1 MSMALAGAVAAPLI
15 QGGMQYMLGE
25 KFKPQ
30 GYNIGQLKNTLA
42 PQLQAGQFQQQMG
55 QNIMDPRGSYQQGVS
70 NQLGMQNR
78 NNMFAQALT
87 NRRSLGQFGNPA
99 MSAKVNQELYRNVD
113 QNTAKTLAS
122 MQPQMTQ
129 MGLGAYQQGTGNVG
143 SYLGNVAQAQLSNQD
158 LENAHRQKQLSMIS
172 PMMHRSFGML
182 ASGMNVPGY
191 AA

>member
-1 MSMALAGAVAAPLI
+1 MSLALAGAVATPLV
-15 QGGMQYMLGE
+15 QAGMNYMLGE

-30 GYNIGQLKNTLA
+30 GYDIGQLKNTLA
-42 PQLQAGQFQQQMG
+42 PQLQAGNFQKFYG
-55 QNIMDPRGSYQQGVS
+55 QNIMDPSGSYQQGVS
-70 NQLGMQNR
+70 NQIGLQNR
-78 NNMFAQALT
+78 NNMFAQALV

-99 MSAKVNQELYRNVD
+99 MSAKVNEELYRNVD

-129 MGLGAYQQGTGNVG
+129 MGLNTYQQGVGNVG
-143 SYLGNVAQAQLSNQD
+143 SYLGNIAQAQLTNQD
-158 LENAHRQKQLSMIS
+158 LENAYRQKQLSMIS
-172 PMMHRSFGML
+172 PMMNQSFGMF